1 MKFKKIGTKLL
12 AGILPVVIIAM
23 ASLTLISTQT
33 GRTLVREQTQERMTA
48 ELAVQEAVINNEL
61 TVISNTVQSVA
72 GTVGNSYVSS
82 TQYNLETTL
91 QQVVQENDSIYGS
104 GIWFEPNAFSG
115 ADKYMA
121 PYVHR
126 VDGKSAL
133 VTTYERSDETYD
145 YFNRDFYLLAQTV
158 DKPTFVSAS
167 YDELAG
173 KMILTCTMP
182 MKNVLGNFIG
192 CVTIDMDLAAVQN
205 LVAELQVGETGSAM
219 ILDGDTGM
227 YIGCTDAAKVDAG
240 ASILEEE
247 SASLVQ
253 AGQQI
258 LDAESGIISYT
269 AGGESYQAY
278 FDTMS
283 EVNWKLVMQV
293 PQSEL
298 DEPIVELVERLIIVG
313 IIAIIISILAILRQ
327 VRNISGSIR
336 KVQNFA
342 GTLAEGDFSVP
353 QLVVKSKDEL
363 GRMSTSLNAMYDSN
377 KSVLMG
383 ISTQAGEIRESSVS
397 LNQSAEQ
404 LRHQFE
410 NITELMTDV
419 NEAMQSA
426 SAAAQQVN
434 ASAEEV
440 SSSVNLLAGETEK
453 SRSTTE
459 EIKERA
465 KNVENSS
472 KEAYASALRLSS
484 EYERNLSKSI
494 ENAQIV
500 ESIGQMAEVISGIA
514 GQINLLSLNASIEAA
529 RVGEAGKGFAVVASE
544 IGKLAGETSAAV
556 ENIQKTID
564 NIREAFELLTNDS
577 KSLIA
582 FLKETVTP
590 DYDKFVGVAKQYG
603 DDAVTIE
610 EISSRISDMAENI
623 ENIMSEVTNAVQNI
637 AESVQSTADDSSQIT
652 NTMEQVTGV
661 VEQVSEMSEDQ
672 EKIAGSL
679 NEVVNKFKLE

>member
-1 MKFKKIGTKLL
+1 
-12 AGILPVVIIAM
+12 
-23 ASLTLISTQT
+23 
-33 GRTLVREQTQERMTA
+33 
-48 ELAVQEAVINNEL
+48 
-61 TVISNTVQSVA
+61 
-72 GTVGNSYVSS
+72 
-82 TQYNLETTL
+82 
-91 QQVVQENDSIYGS
+91 
-104 GIWFEPNAFSG
+104 
-115 ADKYMA
+115 
-121 PYVHR
+121 
-126 VDGKSAL
+126 
-133 VTTYERSDETYD
+133 
-145 YFNRDFYLLAQTV
+145 
-158 DKPTFVSAS
+158 
-167 YDELAG
+167 
-173 KMILTCTMP
+173 MILTCTMP